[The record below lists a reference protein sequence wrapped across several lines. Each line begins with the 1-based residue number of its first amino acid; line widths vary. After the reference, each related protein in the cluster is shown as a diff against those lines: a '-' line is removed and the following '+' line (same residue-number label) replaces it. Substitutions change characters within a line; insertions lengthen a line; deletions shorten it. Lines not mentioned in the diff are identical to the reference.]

1 MKTYNSVYKDKK
13 QLEKFLTSIETSK
26 NSSILVQIFS
36 GVANETLLKEIIDQ
50 IQKRFENVVII
61 GASTAGEI
69 LEGEILEESI
79 VISISIFESTSLVS
93 YSDINDD
100 SFLIG
105 QNIAKNIVT
114 KDTKAIIL
122 FADGVRCNGE
132 AILKGFKSIT
142 SKKIIVSGG
151 MAGDNNKYQRTFVI
165 DGDNIIENGAVG
177 VALNSK
183 TLIAHNSY
191 SLAWKPI
198 GIPMTIT
205 KADKNKIYEI
215 DNKPII
221 DVYHD
226 YLGEE
231 VVERLPAS
239 AIEFPLIFE
248 KDGLLIT
255 RSMISVDNGVF
266 SFAGEIPVGEK
277 VRFGVAN
284 AKLFAEEGDKL
295 FEINKKFPIESLFVY
310 SCVARKK
317 FLGKQI
323 TTKLKP
329 LAQLAPMSGFF
340 TFGEFYSGRNDFEM
354 LNITTTL
361 LVLSES
367 KSVNKKILEKPNLK
381 KDISLSTTALIHLVE
396 KSITQLQK
404 ESEKKENLIAE
415 LNQYQKAIDKAF
427 LVSKT
432 DIHGIITYT
441 NDQFCK
447 VSGYSREELIGHP
460 HNIVRHPNMPK
471 EVFKDLWQT
480 IQSKKIWQG
489 IIQNRH
495 KSGKSYYV
503 DATIFPILDR
513 EGNIKEYVGIR
524 KDITEIKVQ
533 QQKLEEILNAEDN
546 IVLLAS
552 ITYAN
557 DKTKFEI
564 KQINKK
570 FFELF
575 DYKNMQEFL
584 KTHQYICE
592 LFVEREGYLAKEMD
606 GKPCIDYLLKNQ
618 KKSHLAIMIDKY
630 GNERIF
636 SVKAKLIN
644 LDIQDF
650 IIITFTDVTE
660 VENARV
666 KALAAERAKSAF
678 LATMSHELRTPL
690 NAIIGFSQIL
700 MHKKDISPE
709 MLKTYLEKIYISGNH
724 LLSLV
729 NDVLDFSKLE
739 SDKMDMHIEE
749 INLGKLFDEVV
760 MMLETTAAKKNIK
773 IIKEYPQD
781 IQLRA
786 DKKLLKQVVIN
797 ILSNAIKFTPEGK
810 KITLKYRS
818 DQKSHYLSICDEGI
832 GLTKEQIVTIFS
844 PFSQIREHQKEAIKG
859 TGLGLSISKK
869 IMKLHHGDISV
880 TSKPN
885 EGSCFTLILPKEK
898 SL

>member
-114 KDTKAIIL
+114 KDTKAVIL

-503 DATIFPILDR
+503 DATIFPILDKDGKIR
-513 EGNIKEYVGIR
+513 EYVAIR
-524 KDITEIKVQ
+524 KDITEIKAQ
-533 QQKLEEILNAEDN
+533 QQKFEEILNAEDS
-546 IVLLAS
+546 IVLLTS
-552 ITYAN
+552 ITYTN
-557 DKTKFEI
+557 NKTKLET

-575 DYKNMQEFL
+575 NYKNMQEFL
-584 KTHQYICE
+584 KKHQCICE
-592 LFVEREGYLAKEMD
+592 LFIEREGYLAQKMN
-606 GKPCIDYLLKNQ
+606 GKPWIDYLLKNQ
-618 KKSHLAIMIDKY
+618 EKSHLAIMIDKY

-636 SVKAKLIN
+636 SAKAKLIN
-644 LDIQDF
+644 LDTQDF
-650 IIITFTDVTE
+650 IITTFTDVTE
-660 VENARV
+660 LEKARV

-700 MHKKDISPE
+700 MHKRDISTE